1 MHCVILGI
9 AVGDAVSEE
18 SDLEKTEDPT
28 PHRIE
33 KAREKGQ
40 IPRSR
45 ELTSILM
52 LAAGLAIMLLGGE
65 YLAHSLAEMIAQG
78 LNFDQRLLS
87 NDKQML
93 IQLGMLL
100 QQAVAALMPVLFGL
114 MLVGW
119 CAPMLIGGFLSAPA
133 PLNAI

>member
-52 LAAGLAIMLLGGE
+52 LATGLAILLLGGE
-65 YLAHSLAEMIAQG
+65 YLARALAVMIA
-78 LNFDQRLLS
+78 DRKS
-87 NDKQML
+87 
-93 IQLGMLL
+93 
-100 QQAVAALMPVLFGL
+100 VV
-114 MLVGW
+114 
-119 CAPMLIGGFLSAPA
+119 
-133 PLNAI
+133 

>member
-78 LNFDQRLLS
+78 
-87 NDKQML
+87 
-93 IQLGMLL
+93 
-100 QQAVAALMPVLFGL
+100 
-114 MLVGW
+114 
-119 CAPMLIGGFLSAPA
+119 
-133 PLNAI
+133 